1 MKALRKRVERI
12 MSGTC
17 SINVLTYPNLTLS
30 VHSTMNPARS
40 NRWHAV
46 LVASRQ
52 ELDMSSISN
61 QRLRVRKD
69 QVMDLECNYRV
80 FLRPEWVNQDDA
92 PHQGLS
98 LSFNYIRHGLRDDST
113 LAEQFDRP
121 SERTSK
127 VQIFATRAYSL
138 AHTSD
143 TTSRMTFCSLNMYSD
158 A

>member
-1 MKALRKRVERI
+1 MKALRERVERI
-12 MSGTC
+12 MPGTC

-40 NRWHAV
+40 NRWHVV

-61 QRLRVRKD
+61 QSLRDRND
-69 QVMDLECNYRV
+69 QVRNLACNFRV
-80 FLRPEWVNQDDA
+80 FLRPEYINQDYA

-98 LSFNYIRHGLRDDST
+98 RSFNSIRHGLRGDST
-113 LAEQFDRP
+113 LAEQFGRP
-121 SERTSK
+121 SERASK
-127 VQIFATRAYSL
+127 IQIFALRAYTL
-138 AHTSD
+138 THTSD
-143 TTSRMTFCSLNMYSD
+143 TTSPMTFCSLSMYSD